1 MDTLKKIEGAGRGQ
15 DVGVHVR
22 NAISRSL
29 ESYGLG
35 HLPQELPSTQED
47 PVRLYLLG
55 SPVAD
60 VIKAVFDS
68 ERQGGRHTAFD
79 QYLRGSGTV
88 APDPAD
94 RLRLT
99 TAQDRTANPLQSRRT
114 RWAGKLPQRSSDPR
128 QRNGPRCRVPLGS
141 GYSPERGT

>member
-1 MDTLKKIEGAGRGQ
+1 MDTLKKIEGAGRL
-15 DVGVHVR
+15 GVHVR

-68 ERQGGRHTAFD
+68 ERQE
-79 QYLRGSGTV
+79 GTTHCV
-88 APDPAD
+88 RSVPP
-94 RLRLT
+94 RLRNSCT
-99 TAQDRTANPLQSRRT
+99 RSGRSSAADHRT
-114 RWAGKLPQRSSDPR
+114 RPHS
-128 QRNGPRCRVPLGS
+128 
-141 GYSPERGT
+141 